1 MTVLTKDIK
10 FKNYP
15 AEKLMI
21 QSISSRLSEEEM
33 LLRLHLLDQI
43 IEKGAPV
50 SINSLKQ
57 SAAPLRL
64 DTDALVKSMVDKRVL
79 VPGEAGNNNF
89 AYPVSALPTN
99 HKVTLKDG
107 RKFHAMCAVDA
118 MGAAFTFRQ
127 DVRVDSVCADC
138 GRKISVVIENEE
150 IVGLSPE
157 DTHVLHVDLKNADNW
172 AGSC

>member
-1 MTVLTKDIK
+1 MMVLTKDIK

-15 AEKLMI
+15 AEKFMI
-21 QSISSRLSEEEM
+21 QSISSRLSEEER

-50 SINSLKQ
+50 AISSLNQ
-57 SAAPLRL
+57 SKALPQL
-64 DTDALVKSMVDKRVL
+64 DTDSLIRSMVDKRAV
-79 VPGEAGNNNF
+79 VPDQKGNINF
-89 AYPVSALPTN
+89 AYPVSAMPTN

-118 MGAAFTFRQ
+118 IGAAFTFRQ
-127 DVRVDSVCADC
+127 DVRVDSVCSQC
-138 GRKISVVIENEE
+138 GQKISLVIKDGK
-150 IVGLSPE
+150 IVNLHPE
-157 DTHVLHVDLKNADNW
+157 GTHVMHVDLNNADNW